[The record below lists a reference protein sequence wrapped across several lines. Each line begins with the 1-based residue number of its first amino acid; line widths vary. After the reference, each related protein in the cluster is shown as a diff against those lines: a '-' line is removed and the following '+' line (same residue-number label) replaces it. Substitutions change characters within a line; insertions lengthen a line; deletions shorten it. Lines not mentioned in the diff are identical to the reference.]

1 MLTLGALLVG
11 EVAVG
16 VGVAL
21 LVVGVLV
28 AVFEVAVGLVDP
40 PVVVLPQAARKT
52 NRVRTIRQNPVVLKK
67 MDIFLCISWVF
78 LD

>member
-1 MLTLGALLVG
+1 MLTVGALLLG

-21 LVVGVLV
+21 LLVGVLV
-28 AVFEVAVGLVDP
+28 TVFVVAVGLVDP

-52 NRVRTIRQNPVVLKK
+52 NSVRAIRQNPVVLKK
-67 MDIFLCISWVF
+67 RDVFFCISWAF
-78 LD
+78 LE